1 MNNNDNLH
9 AQIPKVSG
17 EVHVV
22 YFSSTT
28 ENTKH
33 FVLKLGFPN
42 TRIPIEDPET
52 CFVNQPYVLVS
63 PTFSGGL
70 GETKGAVPKQ
80 VIKFLNIE
88 SNRKNCVAIIATGN
102 TNFGDT
108 YGLAGYVLS
117 NKLNV
122 PLLTTI
128 ELRGSIAEVEKVQKI
143 LNQIWNK

>member
-1 MNNNDNLH
+1 MDIKDNLH
-9 AQIPKVSG
+9 AEMPKASG
-17 EVHVV
+17 EIHVV
-22 YFSSTT
+22 YFSSRT

-33 FVLKLGFPN
+33 FVSKLEVAN
-42 TRIPIEDPET
+42 TRIPQDDPET
-52 CFVNQPYVLVS
+52 CLVNQQYVLVS

-80 VIKFLNIE
+80 IIKFLNIE
-88 SNRKNCVAIIATGN
+88 SNRKNCVAVIGTGN

-128 ELRGSIAEVEKVQKI
+128 ELRGSIAEVEKVRKI
-143 LNQIWNK
+143 LKEIWNK